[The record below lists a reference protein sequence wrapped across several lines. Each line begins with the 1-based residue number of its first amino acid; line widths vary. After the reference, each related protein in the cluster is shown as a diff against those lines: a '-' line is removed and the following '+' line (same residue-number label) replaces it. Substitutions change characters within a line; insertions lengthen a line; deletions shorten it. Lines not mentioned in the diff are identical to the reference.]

1 MFVVTGASGNTGSV
15 VATTLL
21 ERGEKVRAVVRDEA
35 RGAALRARGAEVH
48 VARLEDAA
56 ALTAA
61 LRGAEGAYLIVP
73 PDYTSKEFL
82 AGRRVVV
89 DAYAQ
94 ALEASPVPRA
104 VVLSSVGADGAG
116 PLGLIASI
124 RYAEQRLAR
133 ARASVTFLRASY
145 FLENWL
151 SVLPVAREHGVLPTL
166 LREGRAIP
174 MVSTVDIGRVAADLL
189 RASSPPGPIVALTG
203 PSPVSP
209 DDVAAALGRA
219 LGKPIATAPVP
230 DAEIVGVLES
240 GGFSND
246 VARLFRE
253 MVRAIDDGSIAFRHE
268 DEARTVRGTTTLD
281 AAVARWLA

>member
-56 ALTAA
+56 AL
-61 LRGAEGAYLIVP
+61 GAYLIVP